1 MEQKNKVL
9 SLIIIIVIIAGVAFW
24 YVMKNKNFVVGN
36 LPVATNSSITNNTKE
51 NVAQKA
57 ASTIPKTNPFE
68 AKVSPYDAY
77 KNPFGN

>member
-1 MEQKNKVL
+1 MEQKNKIL
-9 SLIIIIVIIAGVAFW
+9 PLIIILVIIGGVAFW
-24 YVMKNKNFVVGN
+24 YITKNKNPIVDS
-36 LPVATNSSITNNTKE
+36 LPISVNSSVMNNTKE

>member
-1 MEQKNKVL
+1 MEQKNKIIP
-9 SLIIIIVIIAGVAFW
+9 LIIILVIIGGVAFW
-24 YVMKNKNFVVGN
+24 YMTKNKDSIVDN
-36 LPVATNSSITNNTKE
+36 LPLTANSSTTNNTKE

-57 ASTIPKTNPFE
+57 TGNMPKTNPFE